1 MEDYCQMSVLWMIV
15 GIVAGFAAGFVLA
28 FLIQK
33 SKQALLA
40 AQMASAQTE
49 KDNAATELE
58 KMRAELATKMVEQAT
73 TVTKME
79 GLKEQLAE
87 QKQAMADLQK
97 RLTTEFE
104 NMANRILKER
114 AAELSETSKKDLGA
128 ILNPLK
134 DNIAE
139 FKQQVR
145 EAYSLEMRDKAGL
158 REQLKLLTEQNARI
172 SDEANNLTKALKGDV
187 KQQGNWGEIVLE
199 RVLEMSGLHIGREF
213 EREAVSK
220 DDNDANKRPDV
231 IVHLPDNKHVV
242 IDSKV
247 SLVAYDRL
255 VNAPDNA
262 AYETALKDQVS
273 SLKKHVNE
281 LAAKNY
287 PNLPGLNAPD
297 FVLMFVPIE
306 AMFSVAVDADKN
318 LFAYAWEKKIVIVS
332 PTTLLATLR
341 TIASIWQQENQTK
354 NAFEIARLG
363 DVLYD
368 KMVGFIDD
376 FQKIKRSLDAADK
389 AYNDALGKMS
399 TGKGNMLNTATRI
412 KELGAKAGKT
422 IPQNLLQDAEE

>member
-1 MEDYCQMSVLWMIV
+1 MSVLWMIV
-15 GIVAGFAAGFVLA
+15 GVVAGFAAGFVLA

-58 KMRAELATKMVEQAT
+58 KMRADLATKMVEQAT

-139 FKQQVR
+139 FKQQVH

-220 DDNDANKRPDV
+220 DDSDAAKRPDV

-363 DVLYD
+363 GVLYD

-422 IPQNLLQDAEE
+422 IPQNLLQDAEA

>member
-1 MEDYCQMSVLWMIV
+1 MSVLWMIV

-158 REQLKLLTEQNARI
+158 REQLKLLAEQNTRI
-172 SDEANNLTKALKGDV
+172 SNEANNLTKALKGDV

-363 DVLYD
+363 GVLYD

-376 FQKIKRSLDAADK
+376 LQKIKRSLDAADK

-422 IPQNLLQDAEE
+422 IPQNLLQDAGE

>member
-1 MEDYCQMSVLWMIV
+1 MIV
-15 GIVAGFAAGFVLA
+15 GIVVGFAAGFVLA

-58 KMRAELATKMVEQAT
+58 KMRADLATKMVEQAT

-114 AAELSETSKKDLGA
+114 AAELSETSKKDLSA

-139 FKQQVR
+139 FKQQVH

-363 DVLYD
+363 GVLYD

>member
-1 MEDYCQMSVLWMIV
+1 MIV

-58 KMRAELATKMVEQAT
+58 KMRAELAAKMVEQAT

-354 NAFEIARLG
+354 NALEIARLG
-363 DVLYD
+363 GVLYD
-368 KMVGFIDD
+368 KLVGFIDD

-399 TGKGNMLNTATRI
+399 AGKGNMLNTAERI

>member
-1 MEDYCQMSVLWMIV
+1 MSVLWMIV
-15 GIVAGFAAGFVLA
+15 GVVAGFAAGFVLA

-114 AAELSETSKKDLGA
+114 AAELSETSKKDLSA

-139 FKQQVR
+139 FKQQVH

-363 DVLYD
+363 GVLYD

>member
-1 MEDYCQMSVLWMIV
+1 MSVLWMIV

-139 FKQQVR
+139 FKQQVH

-363 DVLYD
+363 GVLYD

>member
-1 MEDYCQMSVLWMIV
+1 MVV

-49 KDNAATELE
+49 KDNATTELE

-87 QKQAMADLQK
+87 EKQAMADLQK

-220 DDNDANKRPDV
+220 DDSDAAKRPDV

-363 DVLYD
+363 GVLYD

-422 IPQNLLQDAEE
+422 IPQNLLQDAEA

>member
-1 MEDYCQMSVLWMIV
+1 MSVLWMIV
-15 GIVAGFAAGFVLA
+15 GVVAGFAAGFVLA

-40 AQMASAQTE
+40 AQIASAQTE

-58 KMRAELATKMVEQAT
+58 KMRAELAIKMVEQAT

-318 LFAYAWEKKIVIVS
+318 LFADEWEKKIVIVS

-363 DVLYD
+363 GVLYD

>member
-1 MEDYCQMSVLWMIV
+1 MSVLWMIV

-114 AAELSETSKKDLGA
+114 AAELSETSKKDLSA

-139 FKQQVR
+139 FKQQVH

-363 DVLYD
+363 GVLYD

-422 IPQNLLQDAEE
+422 IPQNLLQDAGE

>member
-1 MEDYCQMSVLWMIV
+1 MIV
-15 GIVAGFAAGFVLA
+15 GVVAGFAAGFVLA

-58 KMRAELATKMVEQAT
+58 KMRAELAIKMVEQAT

-87 QKQAMADLQK
+87 EKQAMADLQK

-262 AYETALKDQVS
+262 AYETALKEQVA

-363 DVLYD
+363 GVLYD

-376 FQKIKRSLDAADK
+376 FQKIKRSLV
-389 AYNDALGKMS
+389 
-399 TGKGNMLNTATRI
+399 
-412 KELGAKAGKT
+412 GAVRVQLWLARNSRFRRGERCR
-422 IPQNLLQDAEE
+422 L

>member
-1 MEDYCQMSVLWMIV
+1 MSVLWMIV
-15 GIVAGFAAGFVLA
+15 GVVAGFAAGFVLA

-87 QKQAMADLQK
+87 EKQAMADLQK

-213 EREAVSK
+213 EREVVSK

-262 AYETALKDQVS
+262 AYETALKEQVA

-363 DVLYD
+363 GVLYD

-376 FQKIKRSLDAADK
+376 FQKIKRSLEAADK

>member
-1 MEDYCQMSVLWMIV
+1 MIV
-15 GIVAGFAAGFVLA
+15 GVVAGFAAGFVLA

-49 KDNAATELE
+49 KDNATTELE
-58 KMRAELATKMVEQAT
+58 KMRADLATKMVEQAT

-363 DVLYD
+363 GVLYD

-376 FQKIKRSLDAADK
+376 FQKIKRSLEAADK

-422 IPQNLLQDAEE
+422 IPQNLLQDAGE

>member
-1 MEDYCQMSVLWMIV
+1 MTVLWMIV

-363 DVLYD
+363 GVLYD

-376 FQKIKRSLDAADK
+376 FQKIKRSLEAADK

-422 IPQNLLQDAEE
+422 IPQNLLQDAGE

>member
-1 MEDYCQMSVLWMIV
+1 MTVLWMIV

-58 KMRAELATKMVEQAT
+58 KMRAELAAKMVEQAT

-354 NAFEIARLG
+354 NALEIARLG
-363 DVLYD
+363 GVLYD
-368 KMVGFIDD
+368 KLVGFIDD

-399 TGKGNMLNTATRI
+399 AGKGNMLNTAERI

>member
-1 MEDYCQMSVLWMIV
+1 MSVLWMIV
-15 GIVAGFAAGFVLA
+15 GVVAGFAAGFVLA

-220 DDNDANKRPDV
+220 DDSDAAKRPDV

-363 DVLYD
+363 GVLYD

-422 IPQNLLQDAEE
+422 IPQNLLQDAEA

>member
-1 MEDYCQMSVLWMIV
+1 MIV
-15 GIVAGFAAGFVLA
+15 GVVAGFAAGFVLA

-58 KMRAELATKMVEQAT
+58 KMRADLATKMVEQAT

-220 DDNDANKRPDV
+220 DDSDANKRPDV

-363 DVLYD
+363 GVLYD

-376 FQKIKRSLDAADK
+376 FQKIKRSLEAADK

>member
-1 MEDYCQMSVLWMIV
+1 MSVLWMIV
-15 GIVAGFAAGFVLA
+15 GIVVGFAAGFVLA

-58 KMRAELATKMVEQAT
+58 KMRADLATKMVEQAT

-363 DVLYD
+363 GVLYD

-399 TGKGNMLNTATRI
+399 AGKGNMLNTAERI

-422 IPQNLLQDAEE
+422 IPQNLVQDAEA

>member
-1 MEDYCQMSVLWMIV
+1 MIV

-40 AQMASAQTE
+40 AQIASAQTE

-114 AAELSETSKKDLGA
+114 AAELSETSKKDLSA

-262 AYETALKDQVS
+262 AYEMALKEQVA

-363 DVLYD
+363 GVLYD

-422 IPQNLLQDAEE
+422 IPQNLLQDAGE

>member
-1 MEDYCQMSVLWMIV
+1 MIV

-114 AAELSETSKKDLGA
+114 AAELSETSKKDLSA

-139 FKQQVR
+139 FKQQVH

-262 AYETALKDQVS
+262 AYETALKEQVA

-363 DVLYD
+363 GVLYD

-422 IPQNLLQDAEE
+422 IPQNLLQDAEA

>member
-1 MEDYCQMSVLWMIV
+1 MSVLWMVV

-58 KMRAELATKMVEQAT
+58 KMRAELAIKMVEQAT

-262 AYETALKDQVS
+262 AYETALKEQVA

-363 DVLYD
+363 GVLYD

-422 IPQNLLQDAEE
+422 IPQNLLQDAEEWNV

>member
-1 MEDYCQMSVLWMIV
+1 MIV

-58 KMRAELATKMVEQAT
+58 KMRADLATKMVEQAT

-139 FKQQVR
+139 FKQQVH

-220 DDNDANKRPDV
+220 DDSDAAKRPDV

-262 AYETALKDQVS
+262 AYEMALKEQVA

-363 DVLYD
+363 GVLYD

-422 IPQNLLQDAEE
+422 IPQNLLQDAEA

>member
-1 MEDYCQMSVLWMIV
+1 MSVLWMIV
-15 GIVAGFAAGFVLA
+15 GVVAGFAAGFVLA

-58 KMRAELATKMVEQAT
+58 KMRADLATKMVEQAT

-220 DDNDANKRPDV
+220 DDSDAAKRPDV

-262 AYETALKDQVS
+262 AYETALKEQVA

-363 DVLYD
+363 GVLYD

-422 IPQNLLQDAEE
+422 IPQNLLQDAEA

>member
-1 MEDYCQMSVLWMIV
+1 MSVLWMIV

-58 KMRAELATKMVEQAT
+58 KMRADLATKMVEQAT

-87 QKQAMADLQK
+87 EKQAMADLQK

-220 DDNDANKRPDV
+220 DDSDAAKRPDV

-363 DVLYD
+363 GVLYD

-422 IPQNLLQDAEE
+422 IPQNLLQDAGE

>member
-1 MEDYCQMSVLWMIV
+1 MSVLWMIV

-58 KMRAELATKMVEQAT
+58 KMRADLATKMVEQAT

-139 FKQQVR
+139 FKQQVH

-220 DDNDANKRPDV
+220 DDSDAAKRPDV

-363 DVLYD
+363 GVLYD

-422 IPQNLLQDAEE
+422 IPQNLLQDAEA

>member
-1 MEDYCQMSVLWMIV
+1 MSVLWMIV
-15 GIVAGFAAGFVLA
+15 GVVAGFAAGFVLA

-87 QKQAMADLQK
+87 EKQAMADLQK

-363 DVLYD
+363 GVLYD

-376 FQKIKRSLDAADK
+376 FQKIKRSLEAADK

>member
-1 MEDYCQMSVLWMIV
+1 MSVLWMIV
-15 GIVAGFAAGFVLA
+15 GVVAGFAAGFVLA

-79 GLKEQLAE
+79 GLKEQLTE

-97 RLTTEFE
+97 RMTTEFE

-363 DVLYD
+363 GVLYD

-376 FQKIKRSLDAADK
+376 FQKIKRSLEAANK

-422 IPQNLLQDAEE
+422 IPQNLLQDAEG

>member
-1 MEDYCQMSVLWMIV
+1 MIV

-28 FLIQK
+28 FLMQK

-363 DVLYD
+363 GVLYD

>member
-1 MEDYCQMSVLWMIV
+1 MSVLWMIV

-199 RVLEMSGLHIGREF
+199 RVLEMSGLHIGREY

-363 DVLYD
+363 GVLYD

-376 FQKIKRSLDAADK
+376 FQKIKRSLEAADK

-422 IPQNLLQDAEE
+422 IPQNLLQDAEA

>member
-1 MEDYCQMSVLWMIV
+1 MIV
-15 GIVAGFAAGFVLA
+15 GVVAGFAAGFVLA

-58 KMRAELATKMVEQAT
+58 KMRADLATKMVEQAT

-363 DVLYD
+363 GVLYD

-422 IPQNLLQDAEE
+422 IPQNLLQDAEA

>member
-1 MEDYCQMSVLWMIV
+1 MSVLWMIV

-49 KDNAATELE
+49 KDNATTELE

-262 AYETALKDQVS
+262 AYEMALKEQVA

-363 DVLYD
+363 GVLYD

-376 FQKIKRSLDAADK
+376 FQKIKRSLEAADK

-422 IPQNLLQDAEE
+422 IPQNLLQDAEA

>member
-1 MEDYCQMSVLWMIV
+1 MSVLWMIV
-15 GIVAGFAAGFVLA
+15 GIVVGFAAGFVLA

-58 KMRAELATKMVEQAT
+58 KMRADLATKMVEQAT

-363 DVLYD
+363 GVLYD

-422 IPQNLLQDAEE
+422 IPQNLLQDAGE

>member
-1 MEDYCQMSVLWMIV
+1 MSVLWMIV

-49 KDNAATELE
+49 KDNATTELE

-363 DVLYD
+363 GVLYD

-422 IPQNLLQDAEE
+422 IPQNLLQDAEA

>member
-1 MEDYCQMSVLWMIV
+1 MSVLWMIV

-58 KMRAELATKMVEQAT
+58 KMRADLATKMVEQAT

-139 FKQQVR
+139 FKQQVH

-363 DVLYD
+363 GVLYD

-422 IPQNLLQDAEE
+422 IPQNLLQDAEA

>member
-1 MEDYCQMSVLWMIV
+1 MIV
-15 GIVAGFAAGFVLA
+15 GVVAGFAAGFVLA

-87 QKQAMADLQK
+87 EKQAMADLQK

-262 AYETALKDQVS
+262 AYETALKEQVA

-363 DVLYD
+363 GVLYD

-376 FQKIKRSLDAADK
+376 FQKIKRSLEAADK

-422 IPQNLLQDAEE
+422 IPQNLLQDAEA

>member
-1 MEDYCQMSVLWMIV
+1 MSVLWMIV
-15 GIVAGFAAGFVLA
+15 GVVAGFAAGFVLA

-58 KMRAELATKMVEQAT
+58 KMRADLATKMVEQAT

-220 DDNDANKRPDV
+220 DDSDANKRPDV

-363 DVLYD
+363 GVLYD

>member
-1 MEDYCQMSVLWMIV
+1 MSVLWMIV
-15 GIVAGFAAGFVLA
+15 GVVAGFAAGFVLA

-58 KMRAELATKMVEQAT
+58 KMRADLATKMVEQAT

-363 DVLYD
+363 GVLYD

-376 FQKIKRSLDAADK
+376 FQKIKRSLEAADK

-422 IPQNLLQDAEE
+422 IPQNLLQDAGE

>member
-1 MEDYCQMSVLWMIV
+1 MSVLWMIV

-49 KDNAATELE
+49 KDNATTELE

-139 FKQQVR
+139 FKQQVH

-220 DDNDANKRPDV
+220 DDSDAAKRPDV

-363 DVLYD
+363 GVLYD

-422 IPQNLLQDAEE
+422 IPQNLLQDAGE